1 MTDQQPTGTPGD
13 GAIRLRPA
21 TRQDLPTIVELWS
34 AAWRDGHVGHVP
46 DELLAAR
53 DTAYFAAQARRRVGT
68 TWVAIDGADRTAG
81 VVIIADDEL
90 FQLAVADHARRT
102 GVGAALLATAESVI
116 HADHATAWLAVAP
129 GNTRARKFY
138 ERRGWLDDGPTIYS
152 APAAAGQ
159 VAVPVHRYVKD
170 RDQR

>member
-1 MTDQQPTGTPGD
+1 MTDQLPAEAPSD

-21 TRQDLPTIVELWS
+21 TPQDLPAIVEVWS

-46 DELLAAR
+46 DELLAVR
-53 DTAYFAAQARRRVGT
+53 DSAYFTAQATQRLGT
-68 TWVAIDGADRTAG
+68 TWVAIDGAGRIAG
-81 VVIIADDEL
+81 VVIIAGDEL
-90 FQLAVADHARRT
+90 FQLAVADHARRS
-102 GVGAALLATAESVI
+102 GVGAALLTTAESVI
-116 HADHATAWLAVAP
+116 LADHATAWLAVAP
-129 GNTRARKFY
+129 GNTRARTFY

-152 APAAAGQ
+152 APAAAGK

>member
-1 MTDQQPTGTPGD
+1 VTDQQPTGAPGD

-21 TRQDLPTIVELWS
+21 TTQDLPTIVEVWA

-53 DTAYFAAQARRRVGT
+53 DTAYFTAQAARRLET
-68 TWVAIDGADRTAG
+68 TWVAIDRTDRIAG
-81 VVIIADDEL
+81 VVIIAGDEL

-102 GVGAALLATAESVI
+102 GVGAALLTTAERAI
-116 HADHATAWLAVAP
+116 HADHASAWLAVAP

-138 ERRGWLDDGPTIYS
+138 ERRGWIDDGPTTYS
-152 APAAAGQ
+152 APAATGQ